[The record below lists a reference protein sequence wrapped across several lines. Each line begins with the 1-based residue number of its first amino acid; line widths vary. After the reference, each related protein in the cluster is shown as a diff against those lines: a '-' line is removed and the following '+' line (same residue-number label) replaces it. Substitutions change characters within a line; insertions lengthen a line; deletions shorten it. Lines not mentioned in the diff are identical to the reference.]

1 MKRVS
6 LPVVSA
12 QHYRGAV
19 EGELWELRPAA
30 VAGSFSARSQPT
42 DDSPEAITKLAV
54 SMLQTPADFPTV
66 FEAIVPGDHVAL
78 AVDPNVPRISDVLR
92 GVLALLGQANAGK
105 VSVVLWN
112 EADEA
117 LVTRLQQEL
126 DAVQANQA
134 TLKPM
139 KVEVVRHEPHRRE
152 NLRYIVADEN
162 AEAVY
167 LAKDL
172 VDADFTL
179 PILSARSRDAINNI
193 DPTGIFPLFADAA
206 TQHRYQI
213 GSTTEPSEAAWLLG
227 VQVMM
232 LVSADAAGELGRLIA
247 GTPDALR
254 HELANL
260 YASGETADQE
270 SWDRDES
277 AVTSDAI
284 SETVPTAEMVVAAL
298 DGDENSQTWAN
309 LARAAIAA
317 GRHVT
322 PGGTIVIWSQV
333 STPPG
338 PVWLRELG
346 QSPIGIE
353 SDPDES
359 DASQDND
366 EQEEEEE
373 DSDKVDLEP
382 DNPAK
387 LDQDTAF
394 KSWDAETPLARQWNQ
409 LIADGHVLLHCQLD
423 DDVVESLGM
432 GVIHSIE
439 ELRTLGARLSGAGVL
454 RAAHYH
460 TESIVAFS
468 MTDEEVE
475 P

>member
-12 QHYRGAV
+12 QDYRGAV

-30 VAGSFSARSQPT
+30 VAGSFSARSQPVN
-42 DDSPEAITKLAV
+42 DSPEAIAKLAE

-66 FEAIVPGDHVAL
+66 VEAIVPGDHVAL
-78 AVDPNVPRISDVLR
+78 AVDPNVPRISDVLS
-92 GVLALLGQANAGK
+92 GVLSLLGQANAGK

-112 EADEA
+112 EADDA
-117 LVTRLQQEL
+117 LVSRLQETL
-126 DAVQANQA
+126 DEVQSGQA

-152 NLRYIVADEN
+152 SLRYIVADEN

-179 PILSARSRDAINNI
+179 PILSARARDAINNI

-206 TQHRYQI
+206 TQHRYQT
-213 GSTTEPSEAAWLLG
+213 GVTTEPSEAAWLLG

-254 HELANL
+254 HELTNL

-270 SWDRDES
+270 AWDRDES
-277 AVTSDAI
+277 ETASPTV

-298 DGDENSQTWAN
+298 DGDQTSQTWAN

-333 STPPG
+333 DTPPS
-338 PVWLRELG
+338 PVWMRELG
-346 QSPIGIE
+346 QPPIGIE
-353 SDPDES
+353 SSDTETES
-359 DASQDND
+359 DDAES
-366 EQEEEEE
+366 EE
-373 DSDKVDLEP
+373 
-382 DNPAK
+382 NNTAA

-394 KSWDAETPLARQWNQ
+394 KSWDTETPLAQQWNQ

-423 DDVVESLGM
+423 DDVIESLGM
-432 GVIHSIE
+432 GVIHSVE
-439 ELRTLGARLSGAGVL
+439 ELRTLGARLNGAGVL

>member
-12 QHYRGAV
+12 QDYRGAV

-30 VAGSFSARSQPT
+30 VAGSFSARSQPVNG
-42 DDSPEAITKLAV
+42 SPEAIAKLAE
-54 SMLQTPADFPTV
+54 SMLQTPVDFPTV
-66 FEAIVPGDHVAL
+66 VEAIVPGDHVAL
-78 AVDPNVPRISDVLR
+78 AVDPNVPRVSDVLQ
-92 GVLALLGQANAGK
+92 GVLSTLVKANAGK
-105 VSVVLWN
+105 VSVVLWH
-112 EADEA
+112 EADESLA
-117 LVTRLQQEL
+117 ERLQEEL
-126 DAVQANQA
+126 EAVQAGQE

-152 NLRYIVADEN
+152 SLRYIVADEN

-179 PILSARSRDAINNI
+179 PILSARARDAINNI

-206 TQHRYQI
+206 TQHRYQT
-213 GSTTEPSEAAWLLG
+213 GVTTEPSEAAWLLG

-254 HELANL
+254 HELTNL

-270 SWDRDES
+270 SWDSEES
-277 AVTSDAI
+277 ASTSAAI

-298 DGDENSQTWAN
+298 DGDEASQTWAN

-333 STPPG
+333 KTSPS

-346 QSPIGIE
+346 QPPIGIE
-353 SDPDES
+353 SNAEEAELDDADSQPNGS
-359 DASQDND
+359 DD
-366 EQEEEEE
+366 
-373 DSDKVDLEP
+373 
-382 DNPAK
+382 

-394 KSWDAETPLARQWNQ
+394 KNWNAETPLARKWNQ

-423 DDVVESLGM
+423 DDMVESLGM

>member
-30 VAGSFSARSQPT
+30 VAGSFSTRSQPT
-42 DDSPEAITKLAV
+42 DDSPEAIAKLAV
-54 SMLQTPADFPTV
+54 SMLQTPVDFPTV
-66 FEAIVPGDHVAL
+66 VEAIVPGDHVAL
-78 AVDPNVPRISDVLR
+78 AVDPNVPRILDVLR

-117 LVTRLQQEL
+117 LVTQLQQEL
-126 DAVQANQA
+126 DAVQANQS

-152 NLRYIVADEN
+152 SLRYIVADEN

-179 PILSARSRDAINNI
+179 PILSARSRDAITNI
-193 DPTGIFPLFADAA
+193 DPTGVFPLFADAA
-206 TQHRYQI
+206 TQHRYQTRT
-213 GSTTEPSEAAWLLG
+213 TTEPSEAAWLLG

-232 LVSADAAGELGRLIA
+232 LISADAAGELGRLIA

-254 HELANL
+254 HELTNL
-260 YASGETADQE
+260 YASGETPNQE
-270 SWDRDES
+270 SWDRDEPAGKS
-277 AVTSDAI
+277 AAI
-284 SETVPTAEMVVAAL
+284 SETVPTAEMIVAAL

-333 STPPG
+333 NTPPS

-346 QSPIGIE
+346 QAQLGIE
-353 SDPDES
+353 SNVDEA
-359 DASQDND
+359 DFNDND
-366 EQEEEEE
+366 GETPE
-373 DSDKVDLEP
+373 STPSNSTKM
-382 DNPAK
+382 
-387 LDQDTAF
+387 DQDTAF
-394 KSWDAETPLARQWNQ
+394 KNWDTETPLARQWNQ